1 MQLPINCI
9 SSWGKSNEEDNVLR
23 SGFVA
28 ANRLCNME
36 FKPNDQR
43 WRAIAVTV
51 SESEKKSPEQIQLFE
66 DDILDRKY
74 KVLADLE
81 VVVNKT
87 TIFHDDP
94 TPEMAAK
101 KLQEEA
107 AGIGAD
113 AVILVR
119 YGTVGV
125 SFMSWG
131 SIEGKGRAIKFM

>member
-1 MQLPINCI
+1 MYCAAVLSLLTGCATW
-9 SSWGKSNEEDNVLR
+9 SSSQTTKDGE
-23 SGFVA
+23 
-28 ANRLCNME
+28 
-36 FKPNDQR
+36 P
-43 WRAIAVTV
+43 IAVTV